1 MEADDKKNGLVLVRM
16 RPESVKMEAE
26 ETATPRE
33 GTAQTDR
40 VPAAPHSL
48 NAEDSDQVGLRPEQP
63 AAIEAG
69 RVALQNAGADTQ
81 NDEGPGPL
89 PAAAE
94 GEGAQA
100 AELVPGIDV
109 ETLLILAV
117 QHILSL
123 SGMAFSPGAVRDLP
137 EMTGESFDPKAAI
150 SALRHVGF
158 EASYGELAPKNL
170 RASHCPAIG
179 FLKGG
184 EAVVIHTIDDEGLMH
199 LRRFE
204 RVDTPFIEEQL
215 PKKDVADQ
223 LEPYVVL
230 ARKVHAAA
238 KVKGENDWF
247 WGSLLQGKWLY
258 GQVLVAAAITNFM
271 GLSTSLFIMVVYD
284 RVVPNEAIESLIAL
298 TIGVLIALVFDFV
311 IKTLRA
317 QFVDKAGKR
326 ADARMSRLI
335 FDKILNM
342 RLDNRRQK
350 SGAMASIVR
359 EFDTLRDFFTS
370 ATLVAVVDLPFI
382 FLFIWVI
389 SLISGPLALVPLIAV
404 PLVILSGLVI
414 QPFLARIAESSMQS
428 NMSKQSVLVETL
440 NGLET
445 VQATGSG
452 RLMRRRFE
460 EASDAQ
466 SDLGLKNRMLSNFA
480 INSAASVQQLAQI
493 ATIFYGVFL
502 IQDGTITMGA
512 MIAAVILGG
521 RTLAPLSQL
530 ASAMSRA
537 NGARQAYRSLSAVM
551 NDDADQQNLTRSR
564 LSRPHLSGSIE
575 LKNVSYSFPGASS
588 PIIRNLSLKIPAG
601 QKVAIVGRMGSGK
614 STMSRLISGLIE
626 PSEGAVL
633 IDGVDL
639 RQVDKSDVRRNVGVM
654 LQETWLF
661 SGTVKENLQMGFY
674 EYDDAHILNI
684 AKISGVDDFVGSHP
698 QGYDMELRERGEGL
712 SGGQRQSINLAR
724 ALLHDP
730 NLLVLDE
737 PTSSMDTATEKSV
750 IGRLKAWAGARTLV
764 MVTHRNTLLELADR
778 VLVMDQ
784 GTVVADTTPEKLK
797 AQAR

>member
-1 MEADDKKNGLVLVRM
+1 MAADDKKDVLILGRIGADDRLDPQSADQPAGEDVHAETRPRERNVDQEVLV
-16 RPESVKMEAE
+16 S
-26 ETATPRE
+26 
-33 GTAQTDR
+33 GTG
-40 VPAAPHSL
+40 
-48 NAEDSDQVGLRPEQP
+48 E
-63 AAIEAG
+63 
-69 RVALQNAGADTQ
+69 
-81 NDEGPGPL
+81 
-89 PAAAE
+89 AAE
-94 GEGAQA
+94 QGHEDDGTDLDVKTDDA
-100 AELVPGIDV
+100 ANPDAEPGIDT
-109 ETLLILAV
+109 ETPLILAV

-123 SGMAFSPGAVRDLP
+123 SGIAFSAGAVRDLP
-137 EMTGESFDPKAAI
+137 ELTSETFDPTSAV

-158 EASYGELAPKNL
+158 EANYGEMPVSTLEAG
-170 RASHCPAIG
+170 HCPAIAFAQNG
-179 FLKGG
+179 A
-184 EAVVIHTIDDEGLMH
+184 AVVIAEITEDGIAKVLHFQGEEEPLVEELPAAELSEH
-199 LRRFE
+199 LQ
-204 RVDTPFIEEQL
+204 PFFI
-215 PKKDVADQ
+215 
-223 LEPYVVL
+223 L
-230 ARKVHAAA
+230 ARKVHSAS
-238 KVKGENDWF
+238 KPKGKNDWF
-247 WGSLLQGKWLY
+247 WGSLAQGRGLY
-258 GQVLVAAAITNFM
+258 GQVILAAALTNFL

-298 TIGVLIALVFDFV
+298 TIGVLIALGFDFI

-335 FDKILNM
+335 FDKILSM
-342 RLDNRRQK
+342 KLDSRRQK
-350 SGAMASIVR
+350 SGAMATIVR
-359 EFDTLRDFFTS
+359 EFDTLREFFTS
-370 ATLVAVVDLPFI
+370 ATLIAIVDLPFI
-382 FLFIWVI
+382 FFFIWVI
-389 SLISGPLALVPLIAV
+389 SLIAGPLALVPLIAV
-404 PLVILSGLVI
+404 PLVLAAGLGI
-414 QPFLARIAESSMQS
+414 QPFLARITQGSMQS

-466 SDLGLKNRMLSNFA
+466 SDLGLKSRMLSNFA

-537 NGARQAYRSLSAVM
+537 NGAREAYRSLSAVM
-551 NDDADQQNLTRSR
+551 NPAEGEVEDVRAR
-564 LSRPHLSGSIE
+564 LSRPHLAGNVE
-575 LKNVSYSFPGASS
+575 LKGVSYTFPGANS
-588 PIIRNLSLKIPAG
+588 PILNNLSLKIPAG
-601 QKVAIVGRMGSGK
+601 QKVAILGRMGSGK

-639 RQVDKSDVRRNVGVM
+639 RQIDKSDVRRNIGVM

-661 SGTVKENLQMGFY
+661 SGSVKENLQMGFY

-684 AKISGVDDFVGSHP
+684 AKVSGVDDFVASHP
-698 QGYDMELRERGEGL
+698 QGYDLELRERGEGL

-724 ALLHDP
+724 ALLHNP
-730 NLLVLDE
+730 NLLILDE
-737 PTSSMDTATEKSV
+737 PTSSMDTATEKAV
-750 IGRLKAWAGARTLV
+750 IGRLKDWAGDRTLI

-784 GTVVADTTPEKLK
+784 GTVVADTTPDKLR

>member
-1 MEADDKKNGLVLVRM
+1 MSAS
-16 RPESVKMEAE
+16 SVEAE
-26 ETATPRE
+26 N
-33 GTAQTDR
+33 QK
-40 VPAAPHSL
+40 V
-48 NAEDSDQVGLRPEQP
+48 NVGKL
-63 AAIEAG
+63 
-69 RVALQNAGADTQ
+69 AGA
-81 NDEGPGPL
+81 EGPA
-89 PAAAE
+89 PAE
-94 GEGAQA
+94 SGISEQSLIFVVQDLLAQ
-100 AELVPGIDV
+100 
-109 ETLLILAV
+109 
-117 QHILSL
+117 
-123 SGMAFSPGAVRDLP
+123 SGMSYSAGAVRDLP
-137 EMTGESFDPKAAI
+137 ELISEQFDPKAAV

-158 EASYGELAPKNL
+158 EASYGELDLATLSP
-170 RASHCPAIG
+170 SQCPAIG
-179 FLKGG
+179 FMASG
-184 EAVVIHTIDDEGLMH
+184 EAVVIQAVDDSGRLT
-199 LRRFE
+199 LRRFAE
-204 RVDTPFIEEQL
+204 TGGFREEYL
-215 PKKDVADQ
+215 ARTDVNSR
-223 LEPYVVL
+223 LKPYLVL
-230 ARKVHAAA
+230 ARPVHAAA
-238 KVKGENDWF
+238 KAKGKNDWF
-247 WGSLLQGKWLY
+247 WGSLLQGRWLY
-258 GQVLVAAAITNFM
+258 TQVLVAAAITNFL

-298 TIGVLIALVFDFV
+298 TVGVLIALVFDFI

-335 FDKILNM
+335 FDKLLNLK
-342 RLDNRRQK
+342 LDNRRQK

-359 EFDTLRDFFTS
+359 EFDTLREFFTS

-389 SLISGPLALVPLIAV
+389 YLIAGPLALVPLIAV
-404 PLVILSGLVI
+404 PLVILAGLVI
-414 QPFLARIAESSMQS
+414 QPFLARITESSMET

-460 EASDAQ
+460 EATDAQ
-466 SDLGLKNRMLSNFA
+466 SDLGLRSRMLSQFA

-537 NGARQAYRSLSAVM
+537 NGARQAYRSLSSVM
-551 NDDADQQNLTRSR
+551 NDESSDSDFARPR
-564 LSRPHLSGSIE
+564 LSRPHLSGSVE
-575 LKNVSYSFPGASS
+575 LKDVSYTFAGANS
-588 PIIRNLSLKIPAG
+588 PVVRNLSLNIPAG
-601 QKVAIVGRMGSGK
+601 QKVAIVGKMGSGK
-614 STMSRLISGLIE
+614 STLARLISGLVE

-633 IDGVDL
+633 VDGVDL
-639 RQVDKSDVRRNVGVM
+639 RQIDKSDVQRNIGVM

-674 EYDDAHILNI
+674 EYDDGHLLNI
-684 AKISGVDDFVGSHP
+684 ARTSGVDDFVASHP

-724 ALLHDP
+724 ALLHNP
-730 NLLVLDE
+730 SLLILDE
-737 PTSSMDTATEKSV
+737 PTSSMDTATEKAV
-750 IGRLKAWAGARTLV
+750 IDRIKGWLGSRTLV
-764 MVTHRNTLLELADR
+764 MVTHRNSLLSLADR
-778 VLVMDQ
+778 VLVIDGGQ
-784 GTVVADTTPEKLK
+784 IVADTTPEKLM
-797 AQAR
+797 AGRA

>member
-1 MEADDKKNGLVLVRM
+1 MD
-16 RPESVKMEAE
+16 
-26 ETATPRE
+26 
-33 GTAQTDR
+33 
-40 VPAAPHSL
+40 AA
-48 NAEDSDQVGLRPEQP
+48 
-63 AAIEAG
+63 EAG
-69 RVALQNAGADTQ
+69 S
-81 NDEGPGPL
+81 L
-89 PAAAE
+89 PKSTE
-94 GEGAQA
+94 GERGQA
-100 AELVPGIDV
+100 KKLASGIDL
-109 ETLLILAV
+109 ETPLILAV
-117 QHILSL
+117 QHILTL
-123 SGMAFSPGAVRDLP
+123 SGMAFSLGAVRDLP
-137 EMTGESFDPKAAI
+137 ELTGESFDPLAAV

-158 EASYGELAPKNL
+158 EASYGEFAPKKL

-179 FLKGG
+179 FLKSG
-184 EAVVIHTIDDEGLMH
+184 EAVVIHAVDDEGHLH

-204 RVDTPFIEEQL
+204 GEDAPFIEEKL
-215 PKKDVADQ
+215 PKKVLADQ
-223 LEPYVVL
+223 FEPFVVL

-238 KVKGENDWF
+238 KPKGKNDWF
-247 WGSLLQGKWLY
+247 WGSLAQGRGLY
-258 GQVLVAAAITNFM
+258 GQVIIAAALTNFL

-298 TIGVLIALVFDFV
+298 TIGVLIALGFDFI

-335 FDKILNM
+335 FDKILSLK
-342 RLDNRRQK
+342 LDRRRQK

-359 EFDTLRDFFTS
+359 EFDTLREFFTS
-370 ATLVAVVDLPFI
+370 ATLIAIVDLPFI
-382 FLFIWVI
+382 FFFIWVI
-389 SLISGPLALVPLIAV
+389 SLIAGPLALVPLIAV
-404 PLVILSGLVI
+404 PLVIAAGIGI
-414 QPFLARIAESSMQS
+414 QPFLARITAGSMQS
-428 NMSKQSVLVETL
+428 TMSKQSVLVETL

-460 EASDAQ
+460 EASDAH
-466 SDLGLKNRMLSNFA
+466 SDLGLKSRMLSNFA
-480 INSAASVQQLAQI
+480 INSAATIQQLAQI

-502 IQDGTITMGA
+502 IQDGIITMGG

-551 NDDADQQNLTRSR
+551 NPTEDETDEVRAR
-564 LSRPHLSGSIE
+564 LSRPRLAGTLE
-575 LKNVSYSFPGASS
+575 LKGVNYTFPGANS
-588 PIIRNLSLKIPAG
+588 PILKDLSLKIPAG

-614 STMSRLISGLIE
+614 STMSRLMAGLIE
-626 PSEGAVL
+626 PSAGAVL

-639 RQVDKSDVRRNVGVM
+639 RQIDKSDVRRNIGVM

-661 SGTVKENLQMGFY
+661 SGSVKENLQMGFY
-674 EYDDAHILNI
+674 EYDDAHILDI
-684 AKISGVDDFVGSHP
+684 AKVSGVDDFVASHP
-698 QGYDMELRERGEGL
+698 QGYDMELQERGEGL

-730 NLLVLDE
+730 NLLILDE
-737 PTSSMDTATEKSV
+737 PTSSMDAATEKAV
-750 IGRLKAWAGARTLV
+750 IERLRVWTGNRTLI

-784 GTVVADTTPEKLK
+784 GRIVADTTPDKLR
-797 AQAR
+797 AQVR

>member
-1 MEADDKKNGLVLVRM
+1 
-16 RPESVKMEAE
+16 MEAE
-26 ETATPRE
+26 NEKNM
-33 GTAQTDR
+33 R
-40 VPAAPHSL
+40 VLGSIGPDNEQAEIDAA
-48 NAEDSDQVGLRPEQP
+48 NAERTLEGIVPPDKVADELRSLYAANNGQDGPP
-63 AAIEAG
+63 AQHPFAIEKG
-69 RVALQNAGADTQ
+69 REAVIDT
-81 NDEGPGPL
+81 D
-89 PAAAE
+89 AAAAGTLHASSE
-94 GEGAQA
+94 GERIQA
-100 AELVPGIDV
+100 EELACGIDL
-109 ETLLILAV
+109 ETPLILAV

-137 EMTGESFDPKAAI
+137 ELTGQKFDPNASV

-158 EASYGELAPKNL
+158 EASYGELAPKKL

-179 FLKGG
+179 FLKSG
-184 EAVVIHTIDDEGLMH
+184 EAVVIYTVDDDGHLH

-204 RVDTPFIEEQL
+204 GEDAPFIEEKL
-215 PKKDVADQ
+215 PKKVLADQ
-223 LEPYVVL
+223 LEPFIVL

-238 KVKGENDWF
+238 KPKGKNDWF
-247 WGSLLQGKWLY
+247 WGSLAQGRGLY
-258 GQVLVAAAITNFM
+258 GQVIIAAALTNFL

-298 TIGVLIALVFDFV
+298 TIGVLIALGFDFI

-335 FDKILNM
+335 FDKILSM
-342 RLDNRRQK
+342 KLDSRRQK

-359 EFDTLRDFFTS
+359 EFDTLREFFTS
-370 ATLVAVVDLPFI
+370 ATLIAIVDLPFI
-382 FLFIWVI
+382 FFFIWVI
-389 SLISGPLALVPLIAV
+389 SLIAGPLALVPLIAV
-404 PLVILSGLVI
+404 PLVIAAGIGI
-414 QPFLARIAESSMQS
+414 QPFLARITEGSMQS

-466 SDLGLKNRMLSNFA
+466 SNLGLKSRMLSNFA

-502 IQDGTITMGA
+502 IQDGTISMGA

-521 RTLAPLSQL
+521 RALAPLSQI

-537 NGARQAYRSLSAVM
+537 NGARQSYRSLSAVM
-551 NDDADQQNLTRSR
+551 SPSGGEPEAVRAR
-564 LSRPHLSGSIE
+564 LSRPRLAGTLE
-575 LKNVSYSFPGASS
+575 LKGVNYTFPGANS
-588 PIIRNLSLKIPAG
+588 PILKDLSLKIPAG

-614 STMSRLISGLIE
+614 STMLRMIAGLIE
-626 PSEGAVL
+626 PSAGAVL

-639 RQVDKSDVRRNVGVM
+639 RQIDKSDVRRNIGVM

-661 SGTVKENLQMGFY
+661 SGSVKENLQMGFY
-674 EYDDAHILNI
+674 EYDDAHILDI
-684 AKISGVDDFVGSHP
+684 AKVSGVDDFVASHP

-730 NLLVLDE
+730 NLLILDE
-737 PTSSMDTATEKSV
+737 PTSSMDAATEKAV
-750 IGRLKAWAGARTLV
+750 IERLQVWMGNRTLI

-784 GTVVADTTPEKLK
+784 GRIVADTTPDKLR
-797 AQAR
+797 AQVR

>member
-1 MEADDKKNGLVLVRM
+1 MKSDVENSSTARD
-16 RPESVKMEAE
+16 
-26 ETATPRE
+26 ETANEVSQDAHMPS
-33 GTAQTDR
+33 AQDSE
-40 VPAAPHSL
+40 PQSGPDLDAAPDTGD
-48 NAEDSDQVGLRPEQP
+48 AAQP
-63 AAIEAG
+63 A
-69 RVALQNAGADTQ
+69 L
-81 NDEGPGPL
+81 DETAPSD
-89 PAAAE
+89 AE
-94 GEGAQA
+94 RS
-100 AELVPGIDV
+100 AELALEPS
-109 ETLLILAV
+109 LLRAV
-117 QHILSL
+117 QHLLSL
-123 SGMAFSPGAVRDLP
+123 SGLTFSTGAVRDLP
-137 EMTGESFDPKAAI
+137 ELIREVFGPDAAV

-158 EASYGELAPKNL
+158 EASYGEMPVSALEPG
-170 RASHCPAIG
+170 HCPAIAFSHSG
-179 FLKGG
+179 DAVLVERIDETGTAHIRHFTDDDQVEEETLPASDLPAFL
-184 EAVVIHTIDDEGLMH
+184 H
-199 LRRFE
+199 
-204 RVDTPFIEEQL
+204 PYFI
-215 PKKDVADQ
+215 
-223 LEPYVVL
+223 L
-230 ARKVHAAA
+230 ARKIHAAA
-238 KVKGENDWF
+238 KPKGKNDWF

-258 GQVLVAAAITNFM
+258 GQVLIAAALTNFL
-271 GLSTSLFIMVVYD
+271 GLSTALFIMVVYD

-298 TIGVLIALVFDFV
+298 TIGVLIALGFDFV

-335 FDKILNM
+335 FDKLLNM
-342 RLDNRRQK
+342 KLDTKRQQ

-389 SLISGPLALVPLIAV
+389 SLIAGPLALVPLIAV
-404 PLVILSGLVI
+404 PLVIAAGLVI
-414 QPFLARIAESSMQS
+414 QPFLARIAESSMQT

-440 NGLET
+440 NGIET

-493 ATIFYGVFL
+493 GTIFYGVFL

-537 NGARQAYRSLSAVM
+537 NGARQAYRSLSSVM
-551 NDDADQQNLTRSR
+551 NNDADQQDQTRPR
-564 LSRPHLSGSIE
+564 LSRPHLAGTVE
-575 LKNVSYSFPGASS
+575 LKNVSYTFPGASS

-639 RQVDKSDVRRNVGVM
+639 RQIDKSDVRRNVGVM

-674 EYDDAHILNI
+674 EYDDAHLLHI
-684 AKISGVDDFVGSHP
+684 AKISGVDDFVASHP
-698 QGYDMELRERGEGL
+698 QGYDMELKERGEGL

-724 ALLHDP
+724 ALLHNP
-730 NLLVLDE
+730 NLLILDE
-737 PTSSMDTATEKSV
+737 PTSSMDTATEKAV
-750 IGRLKAWAGARTLV
+750 IGRLKTWAGDRTLV

-784 GTVVADTTPEKLK
+784 GGVVADTTPEKLK
-797 AQAR
+797 APAR

>member
-1 MEADDKKNGLVLVRM
+1 MSAKMIDEAVDALERQNSSLQTQTVPVDAPVTPDQAPTSQQLDQDEPTGATTQVSLESARDNSAHSPRSFDD
-16 RPESVKMEAE
+16 
-26 ETATPRE
+26 
-33 GTAQTDR
+33 QF
-40 VPAAPHSL
+40 
-48 NAEDSDQVGLRPEQP
+48 
-63 AAIEAG
+63 
-69 RVALQNAGADTQ
+69 
-81 NDEGPGPL
+81 
-89 PAAAE
+89 
-94 GEGAQA
+94 
-100 AELVPGIDV
+100 
-109 ETLLILAV
+109 LILCV
-117 QHILSL
+117 QHILAL
-123 SGMAFSPGAVRDLP
+123 SGMAFSAGAVRDLP
-137 EMTGESFDPKAAI
+137 ELTNETFDPKSAV
-150 SALRHVGF
+150 SALRHVDF
-158 EASYGELAPKNL
+158 EASYGEMSLGTLCA
-170 RASHCPAIG
+170 AHCPAIG
-179 FLKGG
+179 FLKAG
-184 EAVVIHTIDDEGLMH
+184 EAVVIHSIADDGMAV
-199 LRRFE
+199 LRRFGKEDHFTEE
-204 RVDTPFIEEQL
+204 RLPF
-215 PKKDVADQ
+215 DVLDAH
-223 LEPYVVL
+223 LETFVIL
-230 ARKVHAAA
+230 ARRIHVAA
-238 KVKGENDWF
+238 KPKGKDDWF

-258 GQVLVAAAITNFM
+258 SQVLVAAAITNFL

-317 QFVDKAGKR
+317 QFVDRAGKR

-335 FDKILNM
+335 FDKILNLK
-342 RLDNRRQK
+342 LDNRRQK

-359 EFDTLRDFFTS
+359 EFDTLREFFTS

-389 SLISGPLALVPLIAV
+389 SLIAGPLALVPLIAV
-404 PLVILSGLVI
+404 PLVILSGLII
-414 QPFLARIAESSMQS
+414 QPFLARIAESSMQT
-428 NMSKQSVLVETL
+428 NMSKQGVLVETL

-466 SDLGLKNRMLSNFA
+466 SELGLKNRMLSNFT

-537 NGARQAYRSLSAVM
+537 NGALQAYRALSAVM
-551 NDDADQQNLTRSR
+551 NDSSDQRDTSRSR
-564 LSRPHLSGSIE
+564 LSRPHLAGAVE
-575 LKNVSYSFPGASS
+575 FKNVSYSFPGATN

-626 PSEGAVL
+626 PGEGSVL

-639 RQVDKSDVRRNVGVM
+639 RQIDKSDVRRNVGVM

-674 EYDDAHILNI
+674 EYDDAHLLKI
-684 AKISGVDDFVGSHP
+684 ARLSGVDDFVASHP

-737 PTSSMDTATEKSV
+737 PTSSMDTATEKAV
-750 IGRLKAWAGARTLV
+750 IGRLKDWAGDRTVV

-784 GTVVADTTPEKLK
+784 GAIVADTTPEKLK

>member
-1 MEADDKKNGLVLVRM
+1 MDDKSRDAAAGLNVTTEGAAGEIAHNEMASDLAQNHNGG
-16 RPESVKMEAE
+16 
-26 ETATPRE
+26 ETH
-33 GTAQTDR
+33 TDIIDETKEH
-40 VPAAPHSL
+40 AP
-48 NAEDSDQVGLRPEQP
+48 
-63 AAIEAG
+63 
-69 RVALQNAGADTQ
+69 DTQ
-81 NDEGPGPL
+81 MDLGVVNDK
-89 PAAAE
+89 PAS
-94 GEGAQA
+94 
-100 AELVPGIDV
+100 IDHDRSLIQSV
-109 ETLLILAV
+109 QYLLA
-117 QHILSL
+117 L
-123 SGMAFSPGAVRDLP
+123 SGMAFSEGAVRDLP
-137 EMTGESFDPKAAI
+137 ELTNAAFDPKAAV
-150 SALRHVGF
+150 SALQHVGF
-158 EASYGELAPKNL
+158 EATYGEMTLKTL

-179 FLKGG
+179 FLHSG
-184 EAVVIHTIDDEGLMH
+184 EAVVIDNIDDNDNVGI
-199 LRRFE
+199 RRFGRDE
-204 RVDTPFIEEQL
+204 QSTVTALSQKAISNELKPFII
-215 PKKDVADQ
+215 
-223 LEPYVVL
+223 L
-230 ARKVHAAA
+230 ARRVHAAA
-238 KVKGENDWF
+238 KVKGKNDWF

-258 GQVLVAAAITNFM
+258 GQVLIAAAITNFL

-298 TIGVLIALVFDFV
+298 TIGVLIALGFDFI

-317 QFVDKAGKR
+317 QFVDRAGKR

-359 EFDTLRDFFTS
+359 EFDTLREFFTS

-389 SLISGPLALVPLIAV
+389 SLIAGPLALVPLIAV
-404 PLVILSGLVI
+404 PLVVISGVVI

-428 NMSKQSVLVETL
+428 SMSKQSVLVETL

-452 RLMRRRFE
+452 RLMRQRFE

-466 SDLGLKNRMLSNFA
+466 SDLGLKNRMLSQFA

-530 ASAMSRA
+530 AAAMSRA
-537 NGARQAYRSLSAVM
+537 NGARQSYRSLSAVM
-551 NDDADQQNLTRSR
+551 NDENDQANSGPSR
-564 LSRPHLSGSIE
+564 LSRPYLAGTIE
-575 LKNVSYSFPGASS
+575 FKNVSYTFPGSNSAV
-588 PIIRNLSLKIPAG
+588 IRDLSLKIPAG

-614 STMSRLISGLIE
+614 STISRLISGLIE
-626 PSEGAVL
+626 PSEGSIL
-633 IDGVDL
+633 IDGIDL
-639 RQVDKSDVRRNVGVM
+639 RQIDKSDVRRNVGVM

-674 EYDDAHILNI
+674 EYDDAHILNV
-684 AKISGVDDFVGSHP
+684 AALSGVDDFVASHP

-730 NLLVLDE
+730 NLLILDE

-750 IGRLKAWAGARTLV
+750 IGRLKTWVGTRTLV

-784 GTVVADTTPEKLK
+784 GAIVADTTPAKLK

>member
-1 MEADDKKNGLVLVRM
+1 VSRK
-16 RPESVKMEAE
+16 P
-26 ETATPRE
+26 
-33 GTAQTDR
+33 Q
-40 VPAAPHSL
+40 
-48 NAEDSDQVGLRPEQP
+48 
-63 AAIEAG
+63 
-69 RVALQNAGADTQ
+69 
-81 NDEGPGPL
+81 
-89 PAAAE
+89 
-94 GEGAQA
+94 
-100 AELVPGIDV
+100 
-109 ETLLILAV
+109 
-117 QHILSL
+117 
-123 SGMAFSPGAVRDLP
+123 
-137 EMTGESFDPKAAI
+137 
-150 SALRHVGF
+150 
-158 EASYGELAPKNL
+158 
-170 RASHCPAIG
+170 
-179 FLKGG
+179 
-184 EAVVIHTIDDEGLMH
+184 
-199 LRRFE
+199 
-204 RVDTPFIEEQL
+204 
-215 PKKDVADQ
+215 
-223 LEPYVVL
+223 L
-230 ARKVHAAA
+230 ARGFAPVTA
-238 KVKGENDWF
+238 KAKGKDDWF

-258 GQVLVAAAITNFM
+258 GQVLVAAAITNFL

-284 RVVPNEAIESLIAL
+284 RVVPNAAIESLIAL
-298 TIGVLIALVFDFV
+298 TIGVLIALGFDFI

-350 SGAMASIVR
+350 SGAMATIVR
-359 EFDTLRDFFTS
+359 EFDTLREFFTS

-414 QPFLARIAESSMQS
+414 QPFLARIAKSSMET

-466 SDLGLKNRMLSNFA
+466 SDLSLKNRMLSNFA
-480 INSAASVQQLAQI
+480 INSAASIQQLAQI
-493 ATIFYGVFL
+493 ATIFFGVFL

-551 NDDADQQNLTRSR
+551 NDDADQQAQTRSR
-564 LSRPHLSGSIE
+564 LSRPYLSGAVE
-575 LKNVSYSFPGASS
+575 FKNVSYTFPGASS
-588 PIIRNLSLKIPAG
+588 PIIRNLSLKIPTG

-614 STMSRLISGLIE
+614 STLSRLISGLIE

-639 RQVDKSDVRRNVGVM
+639 RQIDKSDVRRNVGVM
-654 LQETWLF
+654 LQDTWLF

-674 EYDDAHILNI
+674 EYDDAHVLNI
-684 AKISGVDDFVGSHP
+684 AKISGVDDFVASHP

-750 IGRLKAWAGARTLV
+750 IGRLKAWAGVRTLV

-784 GTVVADTTPEKLK
+784 GAVAADTTPEKLK